1 MNELAK
7 IKEVSNRYNVTTRT
21 LRYYEKMGLIKS
33 FRCESSGYRLYDET
47 ALLRLR
53 QILILRKMSIS
64 IADINAIFDASNSEA
79 VLSVLDRKVDDIDS
93 EVALLH
99 DLKEIVLDF
108 IQQIRQI
115 DFHNDAD
122 VKMLYDRACEIE
134 LSIKEDNTNLERL
147 LDTSEELDENLA
159 SVAIES
165 KASCGMLDNFEIV
178 KLGAC
183 RFIGQ
188 SVYARAFFDPQGEK
202 MFDYLV
208 ATSQD
213 IFKRLDELSV
223 YATEETN
230 NFGLITW
237 EFHSNDEK
245 GQVYYDMTLSKS
257 ELQGYTVGRFM
268 KSDTPVPDGL
278 RYFDIPELYVAKAWV
293 SGQDPEIAERLC
305 YEAIERQPGFS
316 RASWIFEGD
325 ILSKIIAPVGNVR
338 NIIGHFCVCNEK
350 ND

>member
-7 IKEVSNRYNVTTRT
+7 IKEVSSRYNVTTRT

-33 FRCESSGYRLYDET
+33 SRCESSGYRLYDET

-64 IADINAIFDASNSEA
+64 IADISAIFDASDSEA

-99 DLKEIVLDF
+99 DLKEIVLGF
-108 IQQIRQI
+108 IRQIRRI

-134 LSIKEDNTNLERL
+134 TSLTAENTNLERL
-147 LDTSEELDENLA
+147 FDTSDELEENLTSVMVEAKESSKELD
-159 SVAIES
+159 
-165 KASCGMLDNFEIV
+165 KFEII
-178 KLGAC
+178 KMEAC
-183 RFIGQ
+183 RFIGK
-188 SVYARAFFDPQGEK
+188 SVYARAFCDPCGEK

-213 IFKRLDELSV
+213 VFKQLDELSE

-237 EFHSNDEK
+237 EFHENDEK
-245 GQVYYDMTLSKS
+245 GQPYYDMTLSKS

-268 KSDTPVPDGL
+268 KPDTPVPNSM
-278 RYFDIPELYVAKAWV
+278 RHFDIPGMYVAKAWATGLDFE
-293 SGQDPEIAERLC
+293 STERLC
-305 YEAIERQPGFS
+305 LEAIDGQTEYS
-316 RASWIFEGD
+316 RASWIFQGD
-325 ILSKIIAPVGNVR
+325 ILSKDIASIGSAR
-338 NIIGHFCVCNEK
+338 NIIGHACVCK
-350 ND
+350 KKK

>member
-1 MNELAK
+1 MNELTK
-7 IKEVSNRYNVTTRT
+7 IREVSERYEVTTGT
-21 LRYYEKMGLIKS
+21 LRYYEKMGLIES
-33 FRCESSGYRLYDET
+33 SRCENSGYRLYDET
-47 ALLRLR
+47 ALARLR

-64 IADINAIFDASNSEA
+64 VKDIREIFDAKDSNV

-99 DLKEIVLDF
+99 ELKEIVLEF
-108 IQQIRQI
+108 IQQIRRI

-134 LSIKEDNTNLERL
+134 ISLTEENTHLERL
-147 LDTSEELDENLA
+147 LDTSDELSEHIT
-159 SVAIES
+159 SVMVEAKES
-165 KASCGMLDNFEIV
+165 NAELEKFEIV
-178 KLGAC
+178 KMDAC

-188 SVYARAFFDPQGEK
+188 SVYARAFFDPWGEK

-208 ATSQD
+208 AASED
-213 IFKRLDELSV
+213 IFKQLDELSA

-237 EFHSNDEK
+237 EFHNGERQS
-245 GQVYYDMTLSKS
+245 YYDMFLSKS

-268 KSDTPVPDGL
+268 KPDTPVPDGM

-293 SGQDPEIAERLC
+293 TGNDPEIAERLC
-305 YEAIERQPGFS
+305 LEAIDKQAGYS
-316 RASWIFEGD
+316 YASWMYQGD
-325 ILSKIIAPVGNVR
+325 ILSKDIAPIGNGR
-338 NIIGHFCVCNEK
+338 NIIGHFSACVEK
-350 ND
+350 K